1 VKGVKGLVAEML
13 AMRQDIKALGKR
25 VAELETEN
33 AGLRRENSALRDENA
48 VLRSENMALRKA
60 LEESRRAGKRQAAP
74 FSRGTRK
81 QAPKTPGRK
90 AGKAYGS
97 QARREPPAKIDNKIT
112 VDCPLICPHCGGRVL
127 LEGKTSQYQTDI
139 PPIVPTTTEFE
150 IHYGRCTRCQRRVQ
164 GRESSQTSDATG
176 AVGGVQI
183 GPSTIA
189 IAAHLNKACGM
200 SYARI
205 AEVFDQIFGL
215 RVNRSSLARA
225 LLRLGRKAAP
235 TYTNL
240 IERIRGSP
248 VVSPD
253 ETGWRIGGDKA
264 WLWTAVTPDTTVYQI
279 EPGRGYAEAV
289 KLLGEDFDG
298 VLCVDGWAPYRGFE
312 YAQIQTCLAHLL
324 RRSKELREAPPTLA
338 CAAYFANISAVL
350 KEALALRDR
359 RNAKTISN
367 RGLRIAKGK
376 IEAKMDRLLNEPD
389 FHDESV
395 RFAIHLNRYRD
406 GLFLFLDRPDVDAT
420 NYRAEQAI
428 RPAVINRKTSGGNRT
443 SRGAR
448 AQAVIMSVQRTVK
461 QRLLSAFDTF
471 TQMLR
476 DPTPRVHL
484 LGR

>member
-1 VKGVKGLVAEML
+1 MA
-13 AMRQDIKALGKR
+13 AMRQQIDALGKR
-25 VAELETEN
+25 VAELEAENAALRTEN
-33 AGLRRENSALRDENA
+33 AALRTENA
-48 VLRSENMALRKA
+48 ALRSENSALRKA

-74 FSRGTRK
+74 FSRGKRSQTAK
-81 QAPKTPGRK
+81 KPGRK
-90 AGKAYGS
+90 PGSAYGS
-97 QARREPPAKIDNKIT
+97 QAHRAPPKEIDQKIT
-112 VDCPLICPHCGGRVL
+112 VDCPLICPYCGGGVR

-139 PPIVPTTTEFE
+139 PPITPETTEFE
-150 IHYGRCTRCQRRVQ
+150 IHYGRCVRCQRRVQ
-164 GRESSQTSDATG
+164 GRETMQTSDATG

-183 GPSTIA
+183 GPKTIA
-189 IAAHLNKACGM
+189 MTAHLNKACGL
-200 SYARI
+200 SYERI
-205 AEVFDQIFGL
+205 AEVLEQIFGL
-215 RVNRSSLARA
+215 RVNRSTLARS

-264 WLWTAVTPDTTVYQI
+264 WLWTAATPDTTVYQI
-279 EPGRGYAEAV
+279 EQGRGYAEAV

-312 YAQIQTCLAHLL
+312 HAQIQTCLAHLL
-324 RRSKELREAPPTLA
+324 RRSKELREAPPTAA
-338 CAAYFANISAVL
+338 CAAYFAKIAAVL

-359 RNAKTISN
+359 RDAGMISN

-376 IEAKMDRLLNEPD
+376 IEAKMDRLLDDPD
-389 FHDESV
+389 LHDESL
-395 RFAIHLNRYRD
+395 RFAMHLLRYRD
-406 GLFLFLDRPDVDAT
+406 GLFLFLDRADVDAT

-443 SRGAR
+443 PRGAE
-448 AQAVIMSVQRTVK
+448 AQAVIMSVLRTAK
-461 QRLLSAFDTF
+461 QRVVSALDAF

-476 DPTPRVHL
+476 DPVPRIHS